1 LGLRG
6 AWQAV
11 VFTAVAR
18 AQQRADELGTLSVVP
33 HGPVVPGAGVAEHEV
48 VRAED
53 VAVGP
58 HAHGVHGVQLQVH
71 EHDTWHKATTRHLV
85 VVDAR
90 ALQLQG

>member
-48 VRAED
+48 VGRCGRRASC
-53 VAVGP
+53 AWRSWCPAPGP
-58 HAHGVHGVQLQVH
+58 
-71 EHDTWHKATTRHLV
+71 
-85 VVDAR
+85 
-90 ALQLQG
+90 